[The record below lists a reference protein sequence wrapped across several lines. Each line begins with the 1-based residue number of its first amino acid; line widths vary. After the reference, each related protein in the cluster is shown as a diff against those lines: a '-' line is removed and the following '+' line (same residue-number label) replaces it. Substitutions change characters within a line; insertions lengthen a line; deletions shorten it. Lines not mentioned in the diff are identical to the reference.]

1 MFNIKNRTRTLL
13 LLSGAVL
20 LAFLLWFFLDIVI
33 YILLSVI
40 LSFVG
45 KPLMWALDRVRIG
58 RFTIPKSMAAFISL
72 VSLWLLF
79 FGMFKFLIPLL
90 IKEFETFSSIDLD
103 QIFTSLQDPLS
114 RFFSFF
120 SREPVVFTDTTF
132 FELVSRQLEDKFRIS
147 DLNTVVNF
155 VAGTVGELFI
165 GFFAVSFITFFFLKD
180 STMFR
185 DGILLLVPT
194 DMEEKVGK
202 ILDSISYLLRRYFL
216 GIVLEMILVGS
227 LYTLGLTLI
236 GIEFNHAVIIGLF
249 CGLFNIIPYVG
260 PWIGVTIGLL
270 IGLALHVHMDFMSYT
285 LPLLGW
291 MALAFL
297 TVKILDDV
305 LFQPLIYSSSVK
317 AHPLEI
323 FLVILAAGSLGGITG
338 MVLAILVYT
347 ILRVIAKEFFDNLK
361 IVKRIT
367 QDLDKLDKNDSV
379 FPGKM

>member
-1 MFNIKNRTRTLL
+1 MFNIKNRTRTILL
-13 LLSGAVL
+13 VTGAVV

-45 KPLMWALDRVRIG
+45 KPLMWALDRIKIG
-58 RFTIPKSMAAFISL
+58 RFTIPRSVAAFISL
-72 VSLWLLF
+72 ISLWLLF
-79 FGMFKFLIPLL
+79 FGMFKFFIPLL
-90 IKEFETFSSIDLD
+90 VKEFETFSAINF
-103 QIFTSLQDPLS
+103 QEIFNSLQEPLS

-120 SREPVVFTDTTF
+120 SRKPMVITDSTF
-132 FELVSRQLEDKFRIS
+132 FELITQQLDEKFRIS
-147 DLNTVVNF
+147 DMNTMVNF
-155 VAGTVGELFI
+155 IAGTIGELFI

-180 STMFR
+180 SNMFR

-194 DMEEKVGK
+194 NMEEKVGK

-227 LYTLGLTLI
+227 LYTLGLTII
-236 GIEFNHAVIIGLF
+236 GIGFNHSVIIGLF

-260 PWIGVTIGLL
+260 PWIGITIGLL
-270 IGLALHVHMDFMSYT
+270 IGMALHVHMDFMTYT
-285 LPLLGW
+285 LPLMGW

-297 TVKILDDV
+297 SVKVLDDV

-323 FLVILAAGSLGGITG
+323 FLVILAAGSLGGIIG
-338 MVLAILVYT
+338 MVLAIPVYT

-361 IVKRIT
+361 IVKKIT

-379 FPGKM
+379 FI

>member
-1 MFNIKNRTRTLL
+1 MFNIKNRTRTILL
-13 LLSGAVL
+13 VTGAVV

-45 KPLMWALDRVRIG
+45 KPLMWALDRIKIG
-58 RFTIPKSMAAFISL
+58 RFTIPRSVAAFISL
-72 VSLWLLF
+72 ISLWLLF
-79 FGMFKFLIPLL
+79 FGMFKFFIPLL
-90 IKEFETFSSIDLD
+90 VKEFETFSAINF
-103 QIFTSLQDPLS
+103 QEIFNSLQEPLS

-120 SREPVVFTDTTF
+120 SRKPMVITDSTF
-132 FELVSRQLEDKFRIS
+132 FELITQQLDEKFRIS
-147 DLNTVVNF
+147 DMNTMVNF
-155 VAGTVGELFI
+155 IAGTIGELFI

-180 STMFR
+180 SNMFR

-194 DMEEKVGK
+194 EMEEKVGK

-227 LYTLGLTLI
+227 LYTLGLTII
-236 GIEFNHAVIIGLF
+236 GIGFNHAVIIGLF

-260 PWIGVTIGLL
+260 PWIGITIGLL
-270 IGLALHVHMDFMSYT
+270 IGMALHVHMDFMTYT
-285 LPLLGW
+285 LPLMGW

-297 TVKILDDV
+297 SVKVLDDV

-323 FLVILAAGSLGGITG
+323 FLVILAAGSLGGIIG
-338 MVLAILVYT
+338 MVLAIPVYT

-361 IVKRIT
+361 IVKKIT

-379 FPGKM
+379 FI

>member
-1 MFNIKNRTRTLL
+1 MFNIKNRTRTILL
-13 LLSGAVL
+13 VTGAVV

-45 KPLMWALDRVRIG
+45 KPLMWALDRIKIG
-58 RFTIPKSMAAFISL
+58 RFTIPRSVAAFISL
-72 VSLWLLF
+72 ISLWLLF
-79 FGMFKFLIPLL
+79 FGMFKFFIPLL
-90 IKEFETFSSIDLD
+90 VKEFETFSAINF
-103 QIFTSLQDPLS
+103 QEIFNSLQEPLS

-120 SREPVVFTDTTF
+120 SRKPMVITDSTF
-132 FELVSRQLEDKFRIS
+132 FELITQQLDEKFRIS
-147 DLNTVVNF
+147 DMNTMVNF
-155 VAGTVGELFI
+155 IAGTIGELFI

-180 STMFR
+180 SNMFR

-194 DMEEKVGK
+194 NMEEKVGK

-227 LYTLGLTLI
+227 LYTLGLTII
-236 GIEFNHAVIIGLF
+236 GIGFNHAVIIGLF

-260 PWIGVTIGLL
+260 PWIGITIGLL
-270 IGLALHVHMDFMSYT
+270 IGMALHVHMDFMTYT
-285 LPLLGW
+285 LPLMGW

-297 TVKILDDV
+297 SVKVLDDV

-323 FLVILAAGSLGGITG
+323 FLVILAAGSLGGIIG
-338 MVLAILVYT
+338 MVLAIPVYT

-361 IVKRIT
+361 IVKKIT
-367 QDLDKLDKNDSV
+367 QDLDKLDTNDSV
-379 FPGKM
+379 FI

>member
-1 MFNIKNRTRTLL
+1 
-13 LLSGAVL
+13 
-20 LAFLLWFFLDIVI
+20 
-33 YILLSVI
+33 
-40 LSFVG
+40 
-45 KPLMWALDRVRIG
+45 
-58 RFTIPKSMAAFISL
+58 
-72 VSLWLLF
+72 
-79 FGMFKFLIPLL
+79 
-90 IKEFETFSSIDLD
+90 
-103 QIFTSLQDPLS
+103 
-114 RFFSFF
+114 
-120 SREPVVFTDTTF
+120 VVD
-132 FELVSRQLEDKFRIS
+132 
-147 DLNTVVNF
+147 F

-338 MVLAILVYT
+338 MVLAIPVYT

>member
-1 MFNIKNRTRTLL
+1 MFNIKNRTRNILL
-13 LLSGAVL
+13 ISGGVI

-45 KPLMWALDRVRIG
+45 KPLMWALDRVKIG
-58 RFTIPKSMAAFISL
+58 KWSVPRSVAAFISL

-79 FGMFKFLIPLL
+79 FVVFKFLIPLL
-90 IKEFETFSSIDLD
+90 VKEFETFSSINFE
-103 QIFTSLQDPLS
+103 QIFSSLQEPLS

-120 SREPVVFTDTTF
+120 SREPVVITDSTF
-132 FELVSRQLEDKFRIS
+132 IDLISQQLDEKFRIS
-147 DLNTVVNF
+147 DLNQMVSF
-155 VAGTVGELFI
+155 IAGTVGELFI

-185 DGILLLVPT
+185 DAILLLVPT
-194 DMEEKVGK
+194 DMEEKVSK

-227 LYTLGLTLI
+227 LYTLGLTII

-260 PWIGVTIGLL
+260 PWIGVTIGLM
-270 IGLALHVHMDFMSYT
+270 IGLAIHVNMDFMSYT
-285 LPLLGW
+285 LPLMGW
-291 MALAFL
+291 MAVAFL
-297 TVKILDDV
+297 SVKVLDDV

-323 FLVILAAGSLGGITG
+323 FLVILAAGSLGGIIG
-338 MVLAILVYT
+338 MVLAIPVYT

-361 IVKRIT
+361 IVRKIT
-367 QDLDKLDKNDSV
+367 QDLDKLDKNGNP
-379 FPGKM
+379 FT

>member
-1 MFNIKNRTRTLL
+1 MFNIKNRTRTILL
-13 LLSGAVL
+13 VTGGVV

-45 KPLMWALDRVRIG
+45 KPLMWALDRIKIG
-58 RFTIPKSMAAFISL
+58 RFTVPRSVAAFISL
-72 VSLWLLF
+72 ISLWLLF
-79 FGMFKFLIPLL
+79 FGMFKFFIPLL
-90 IKEFETFSSIDLD
+90 VKEFETFSAINFEE
-103 QIFTSLQDPLS
+103 IFNSLQEPLS

-120 SREPVVFTDTTF
+120 SRKPVVITDSTF
-132 FELVSRQLEDKFRIS
+132 FELITQQMDEKFRIS
-147 DLNTVVNF
+147 DMNTMVNF
-155 VAGTVGELFI
+155 VAGTIGELFI

-180 STMFR
+180 SNMFR

-194 DMEEKVGK
+194 NMEEKVGK

-227 LYTLGLTLI
+227 LYTLGLTII
-236 GIEFNHAVIIGLF
+236 GIGFNHAVIIGLF

-270 IGLALHVHMDFMSYT
+270 IGLALHVHMDFMTYT
-285 LPLLGW
+285 LPLMGW

-297 TVKILDDV
+297 SVKVLDDV

-323 FLVILAAGSLGGITG
+323 FLVILAAGSLSGIIG
-338 MVLAILVYT
+338 MVLAIPVYT

-379 FPGKM
+379 FI

>member
-1 MFNIKNRTRTLL
+1 MFNIKNRTRNILL
-13 LLSGAVL
+13 ISGGVI

-40 LSFVG
+40 LSFIG
-45 KPLMWALDRVRIG
+45 KPLMWALDRVKIG
-58 RFTIPKSMAAFISL
+58 KWSVPRSVAAFISL

-79 FGMFKFLIPLL
+79 FAVFKFLIPLL
-90 IKEFETFSSIDLD
+90 VKEFETFSSINFE
-103 QIFTSLQDPLS
+103 QIFSSLQEPLS
-114 RFFSFF
+114 RFFSVF
-120 SREPVVFTDTTF
+120 SREPVVITDSTF
-132 FELVSRQLEDKFRIS
+132 IDLISQQLDEKFRIS
-147 DLNTVVNF
+147 DLNQMVSF
-155 VAGTVGELFI
+155 IAGTVGELFI

-185 DGILLLVPT
+185 DAILLLVPT
-194 DMEEKVGK
+194 DMEEKVSK

-227 LYTLGLTLI
+227 LYTLGLTII

-260 PWIGVTIGLL
+260 PWIGVTIGLM
-270 IGLALHVHMDFMSYT
+270 IGLAIHVHMDFMSYT

-291 MALAFL
+291 MAVAFL
-297 TVKILDDV
+297 SVKVLDDV

-323 FLVILAAGSLGGITG
+323 FLVILAAGSLGGIIG
-338 MVLAILVYT
+338 MVLAIPVYT

-361 IVKRIT
+361 IVRKIT
-367 QDLDKLDKNDSV
+367 QDLDKLDKNGNAFS
-379 FPGKM
+379 

>member
-1 MFNIKNRTRTLL
+1 MFNIKNRTRTILL
-13 LLSGAVL
+13 VTGAVV

-45 KPLMWALDRVRIG
+45 KPLMWALDRIKIG
-58 RFTIPKSMAAFISL
+58 RFTIPRSVAAFISL
-72 VSLWLLF
+72 ISLWLLF
-79 FGMFKFLIPLL
+79 FGMFKFFIPLL
-90 IKEFETFSSIDLD
+90 VKEFETFSAINF
-103 QIFTSLQDPLS
+103 QEIFNSLQEPLS

-120 SREPVVFTDTTF
+120 SRKPMVITDSTF
-132 FELVSRQLEDKFRIS
+132 FELITQQLDEKFRIS
-147 DLNTVVNF
+147 DMNTMVNF
-155 VAGTVGELFI
+155 IAGTIGELFI

-180 STMFR
+180 SNMFR

-194 DMEEKVGK
+194 EMEEKVGK

-227 LYTLGLTLI
+227 LYTLGLTII
-236 GIEFNHAVIIGLF
+236 GIGFNHAVIIGLF

-270 IGLALHVHMDFMSYT
+270 IGMALHVHMDFMTYT
-285 LPLLGW
+285 LPLMGW

-297 TVKILDDV
+297 SVKVLDDV

-323 FLVILAAGSLGGITG
+323 FLVILAAGSLGGIIG
-338 MVLAILVYT
+338 MVLAIPVYT

-361 IVKRIT
+361 IVKKIT
-367 QDLDKLDKNDSV
+367 QDLDKLDTNDSV
-379 FPGKM
+379 FI

>member
-1 MFNIKNRTRTLL
+1 MFNIKNRTRNILL
-13 LLSGAVL
+13 ISGGVI

-45 KPLMWALDRVRIG
+45 KPLMWALDRVKIG
-58 RFTIPKSMAAFISL
+58 KWSVPRSVAAFISL

-79 FGMFKFLIPLL
+79 FVVFKFLIPLL
-90 IKEFETFSSIDLD
+90 VKEFETFSSINFE
-103 QIFTSLQDPLS
+103 QIFSSLQEPLS

-120 SREPVVFTDTTF
+120 SREPVVITDSTF
-132 FELVSRQLEDKFRIS
+132 IDLISQQLDEKFRIS
-147 DLNTVVNF
+147 DLNQMVSII
-155 VAGTVGELFI
+155 AGTVGELFI

-185 DGILLLVPT
+185 DAILLLVPT
-194 DMEEKVGK
+194 DMEEKVSK

-227 LYTLGLTLI
+227 LYTLGLTII

-260 PWIGVTIGLL
+260 PWIGVTIGLM
-270 IGLALHVHMDFMSYT
+270 IGLAIHVHMDFMSYT

-291 MALAFL
+291 MAVAFL
-297 TVKILDDV
+297 SVKVLDDV

-323 FLVILAAGSLGGITG
+323 FLVILAAGSLGGIIG
-338 MVLAILVYT
+338 MVLAIPVYT

-361 IVKRIT
+361 IVRKIT
-367 QDLDKLDKNDSV
+367 QDLDKLDKNGNP
-379 FPGKM
+379 FT

>member
-1 MFNIKNRTRTLL
+1 MFNIKNRTRNILL
-13 LLSGAVL
+13 ISGGVI

-40 LSFVG
+40 LSFIG
-45 KPLMWALDRVRIG
+45 KPLMWALDRVKIG
-58 RFTIPKSMAAFISL
+58 KWSVPRSVAAFISL

-79 FGMFKFLIPLL
+79 FAVFKFLIPLL
-90 IKEFETFSSIDLD
+90 VKEFETFSSINFE
-103 QIFTSLQDPLS
+103 QIFSSLQEPLS
-114 RFFSFF
+114 RFFSVF
-120 SREPVVFTDTTF
+120 SREPVVITDSTF
-132 FELVSRQLEDKFRIS
+132 IDLISQQLDEKFRIS
-147 DLNTVVNF
+147 DLNQMVSII
-155 VAGTVGELFI
+155 AGTVGELFI

-185 DGILLLVPT
+185 DAILLLVPT
-194 DMEEKVGK
+194 DMEEKVSK

-227 LYTLGLTLI
+227 LYTLGLTII

-260 PWIGVTIGLL
+260 PWIGVTIGLM
-270 IGLALHVHMDFMSYT
+270 IGLAIHVHMDFMSYT

-291 MALAFL
+291 MAVAFL
-297 TVKILDDV
+297 SVKVLDDV

-323 FLVILAAGSLGGITG
+323 FLVILAAGSLGGIIG
-338 MVLAILVYT
+338 MVLAIPVYT

-361 IVKRIT
+361 IVRKIT
-367 QDLDKLDKNDSV
+367 QDLDKLDKNGNAFS
-379 FPGKM
+379 

>member
-1 MFNIKNRTRTLL
+1 MFNIKNRTRTILL
-13 LLSGAVL
+13 VTGAVV

-45 KPLMWALDRVRIG
+45 KPLMWALDRIKIG
-58 RFTIPKSMAAFISL
+58 RFTIPRSVAAFISL
-72 VSLWLLF
+72 ISLWLLF
-79 FGMFKFLIPLL
+79 FGMFKFFIPLL
-90 IKEFETFSSIDLD
+90 VKEFETFSAINF
-103 QIFTSLQDPLS
+103 QEIFNSLQEPLS

-120 SREPVVFTDTTF
+120 SRKPMVITDSTF
-132 FELVSRQLEDKFRIS
+132 FELITQQLDEKFRIS
-147 DLNTVVNF
+147 DMNTMVNF
-155 VAGTVGELFI
+155 IAGTIGELFI

-180 STMFR
+180 SNMFR

-194 DMEEKVGK
+194 EMEEKVGK

-227 LYTLGLTLI
+227 LYTLGLTII
-236 GIEFNHAVIIGLF
+236 GIGFNHAVIIGLF

-270 IGLALHVHMDFMSYT
+270 IGMALHVHMDFMTYT
-285 LPLLGW
+285 LPLMGW

-297 TVKILDDV
+297 SVKVLDDV

-323 FLVILAAGSLGGITG
+323 FLVILAAGSLGGIIG
-338 MVLAILVYT
+338 MVLAIPVYT

-361 IVKRIT
+361 IVKKIT

-379 FPGKM
+379 FI

>member
-1 MFNIKNRTRTLL
+1 MFNIKNRTRNILL
-13 LLSGAVL
+13 ISGGVI

-58 RFTIPKSMAAFISL
+58 KWSIPRSVAAFISL
-72 VSLWLLF
+72 ISLWLLF
-79 FGMFKFLIPLL
+79 FAVFKFLIPLL
-90 IKEFETFSSIDLD
+90 VKEFETFSSINFE
-103 QIFTSLQDPLS
+103 QIFSSLQEPLT

-120 SREPVVFTDTTF
+120 SRGPVVITDSTF
-132 FELVSRQLEDKFRIS
+132 IDLISQQLDEKFRIS
-147 DLNTVVNF
+147 DLNQMVSF
-155 VAGTVGELFI
+155 IAGTVGELFI

-185 DGILLLVPT
+185 DAILLLVPT
-194 DMEEKVGK
+194 DMEEKVSK

-227 LYTLGLTLI
+227 LYTLGLTII
-236 GIEFNHAVIIGLF
+236 GLEFNHAVIIGLF

-260 PWIGVTIGLL
+260 PWIGVTIGLM
-270 IGLALHVHMDFMSYT
+270 IGLAIHVHMDFMSYT

-291 MALAFL
+291 MAVAFL
-297 TVKILDDV
+297 SVKVLDDV

-323 FLVILAAGSLGGITG
+323 FLVILAAGSLGGIIG
-338 MVLAILVYT
+338 MVLAIPIYT

-361 IVKRIT
+361 IVRKIT
-367 QDLDKLDKNDSV
+367 QDLDKLDKNGNP
-379 FPGKM
+379 FT